1 MSEISYTEVR
11 ARRMRTR
18 RWLRLLRGLIL
29 LAVLVAIPLSV
40 ALLLPGPEEEI
51 PVTSS
56 SELVKVMVR
65 NFDGSGSDSTGVFVV
80 NAGWV
85 LEWTLDGLASDTL
98 RITVRSSDG
107 GVAGVVTQTGLGEG
121 EEVIEEGGA
130 FRLSIDS
137 TGDWEVLV
145 SQMAAL
151 TGE

>member
-1 MSEISYTEVR
+1 
-11 ARRMRTR
+11 
-18 RWLRLLRGLIL
+18 LIL

-40 ALLLPGPEEEI
+40 ALLLPGPEEDM

-65 NFDGSGSDSTGVFVV
+65 NFDGSGPDSTGVFVV
-80 NAGWV
+80 GAGWV

-107 GVAGVVTQTGLGEG
+107 GVAGVFTQTGLGES
-121 EEVIEEGGA
+121 EEVFEEGGA

-137 TGDWEVLV
+137 TGDWEIRV